1 MTAVSFFHLNTPL
14 NIQEQISTGS
24 FINYSELCIP
34 MVSGLFPLWKD
45 ICWERFVYLCSNDVP
60 GRNVSVFIL
69 VWILWK
75 SKMLKEPWR
84 KMLIGVKELM
94 GTAVSFHWLKLK
106 YSLPVI
112 FHKNRII
119 AHLFKVDSQVQ
130 MKWLLSTG
138 LFFFQ
143 SLGMAQQRSAWEHL
157 NVQIKFTEVSL
168 AWECLS
174 SRTFEQEEW
183 VGHTLIETAGAW
195 LPVRKL
201 LKNSSRL

>member
-1 MTAVSFFHLNTPL
+1 MYKNRNCQHFSLKKKTLEVYMCYSQMTAVSFFHLNTPL
-14 NIQEQISTGS
+14 NIQEQISTGP

-138 LFFFQ
+138 LFFF
-143 SLGMAQQRSAWEHL
+143 SEAW
-157 NVQIKFTEVSL
+157 
-168 AWECLS
+168 
-174 SRTFEQEEW
+174 
-183 VGHTLIETAGAW
+183 AW
-195 LPVRKL
+195 LNKGVPESTWMFR
-201 LKNSSRL
+201 

>member
-75 SKMLKEPWR
+75 SKMLKEPWSKNVNWCER
-84 KMLIGVKELM
+84 VNGNSLLVPLTETKIFITCYISQKQNYCSFVQSGQP
-94 GTAVSFHWLKLK
+94 GTNEMTFIHWAV
-106 YSLPVI
+106 
-112 FHKNRII
+112 
-119 AHLFKVDSQVQ
+119 
-130 MKWLLSTG
+130 
-138 LFFFQ
+138 FFFK
-143 SLGMAQQRSAWEHL
+143 A
-157 NVQIKFTEVSL
+157 L
-168 AWECLS
+168 AWLNKGVPES
-174 SRTFEQEEW
+174 TWMFR
-183 VGHTLIETAGAW
+183 
-195 LPVRKL
+195 
-201 LKNSSRL
+201 